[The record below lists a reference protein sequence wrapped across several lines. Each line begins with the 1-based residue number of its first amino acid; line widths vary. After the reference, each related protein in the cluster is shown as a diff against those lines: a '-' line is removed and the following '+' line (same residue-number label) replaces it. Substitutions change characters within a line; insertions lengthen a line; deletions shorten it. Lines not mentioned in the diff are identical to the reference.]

1 MWLHRISYTAMSAV
15 MCANLGLGGAALAAA
30 ITPRQQPACTAPP
43 LQGHVVDVSLG
54 EMGSG
59 MVSPGPP
66 YGSGPHGTRMKLTAK
81 PSSVPAG
88 KVSLRAY
95 DEGVLAHEVV
105 VLPLPAGHAPGQR
118 VTGSDGRVSEAGSLG
133 EASRTC
139 GAGAGNGIAPGST
152 SWTTLTLR
160 PGRYELLC
168 NFPGHYAAGMYAEL
182 DVTG

>member
-1 MWLHRISYTAMSAV
+1 M
-15 MCANLGLGGAALAAA
+15 
-30 ITPRQQPACTAPP
+30 
-43 LQGHVVDVSLG
+43 DVSLS

-59 MVSPGPP
+59 MMSPGPNP
-66 YGSGPHGTRMKLTAK
+66 GSHGTRMRLTVT

-95 DEGVLAHEVV
+95 NAGVLAHEVV
-105 VLPLPAGHAPGQR
+105 VLPLPAGQTPGRR
-118 VTGSDGRVSEAGSLG
+118 VTGSDGRVSETGSLG